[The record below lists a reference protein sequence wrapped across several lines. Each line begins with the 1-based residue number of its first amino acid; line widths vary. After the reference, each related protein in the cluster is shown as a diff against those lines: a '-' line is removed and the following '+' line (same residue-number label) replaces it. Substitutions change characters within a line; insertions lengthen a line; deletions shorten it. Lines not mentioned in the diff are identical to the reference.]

1 MLLALQPSI
10 FQEFLDS
17 YLTPHYKIITWF
29 SREKYKSTAK
39 IMKSTGKDYF
49 QFKVH
54 KKSEAICW
62 LHFVTYGYKRFSK
75 RGNGIVSRTCSVP
88 EIQATVRSKPSPKPE
103 CGTEP

>member
-1 MLLALQPSI
+1 MEVLFYWLTFPSTGKILPLRQRIEFEVIALVLFRLSQWLHSFSLVLAAMLLALQPSI

-54 KKSEAICW
+54 KK
-62 LHFVTYGYKRFSK
+62 K
-75 RGNGIVSRTCSVP
+75 
-88 EIQATVRSKPSPKPE
+88 
-103 CGTEP
+103 